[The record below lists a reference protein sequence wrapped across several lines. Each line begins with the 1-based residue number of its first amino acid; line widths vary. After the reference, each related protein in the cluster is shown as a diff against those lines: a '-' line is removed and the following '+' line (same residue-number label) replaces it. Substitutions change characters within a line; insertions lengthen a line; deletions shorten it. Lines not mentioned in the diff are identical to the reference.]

1 MSNNLERHWTQL
13 LGQFFTVLLN
23 CKLVGAQS
31 NCFIAVAIRFLQY
44 AYRIEE
50 ERQKREKKNV
60 QKYTFIVEITQWKDF
75 ITRFKLNARANIF
88 FAKIL
93 VFFNAVSILST
104 HSSKHFRSI
113 WEIQKMVENFSLPE
127 MSKAEYLKF

>member
-50 ERQKREKKNV
+50 ERQKRKKKN
-60 QKYTFIVEITQWKDF
+60 IHSLWK
-75 ITRFKLNARANIF
+75 LPNG
-88 FAKIL
+88 KIL
-93 VFFNAVSILST
+93 
-104 HSSKHFRSI
+104 
-113 WEIQKMVENFSLPE
+113 SLD
-127 MSKAEYLKF
+127 LN

>member
-23 CKLVGAQS
+23 CKLVGAKS

-44 AYRIEE
+44 AYRIKE
-50 ERQKREKKNV
+50 ERQKRKRKRPKIYIHCGNYPMER
-60 QKYTFIVEITQWKDF
+60 F
-75 ITRFKLNARANIF
+75 ITRFKLNAGANIF

-104 HSSKHFRSI
+104 HSSKHFRNI
-113 WEIQKMVENFSLPE
+113 
-127 MSKAEYLKF
+127 

>member
-13 LGQFFTVLLN
+13 LGQFFTVLFH
-23 CKLVGAQS
+23 CELVGAQS

-44 AYRIEE
+44 AYRIKE
-50 ERQKREKKNV
+50 ERQKGKKKCPKRYIHCGNHP
-60 QKYTFIVEITQWKDF
+60 IERDF
-75 ITRFKLNARANIF
+75 IIGFKLNARANIF

-104 HSSKHFRSI
+104 HSSKYFQNI
-113 WEIQKMVENFSLPE
+113 
-127 MSKAEYLKF
+127 

>member
-31 NCFIAVAIRFLQY
+31 NMPT
-44 AYRIEE
+44 ES
-50 ERQKREKKNV
+50 KKKDKNV
-60 QKYTFIVEITQWKDF
+60 KENGQKYTFIVEITQWKDF
-75 ITRFKLNARANIF
+75 ITRFKLNAGANIF

-104 HSSKHFRSI
+104 HSSKHFRNI
-113 WEIQKMVENFSLPE
+113 
-127 MSKAEYLKF
+127 

>member
-13 LGQFFTVLLN
+13 LGQFFTVLFH

-44 AYRIEE
+44 AYRIKEQGQKGKKKRPKRYIHCGIYPI
-50 ERQKREKKNV
+50 ER
-60 QKYTFIVEITQWKDF
+60 DF
-75 ITRFKLNARANIF
+75 IIRFKLNARANIF
-88 FAKIL
+88 FFAKVQ

-104 HSSKHFRSI
+104 HSSKHFRNI
-113 WEIQKMVENFSLPE
+113 
-127 MSKAEYLKF
+127 

>member
-13 LGQFFTVLLN
+13 LRQFFTVLLN

-50 ERQKREKKNV
+50 ERQKREKKTSKN
-60 QKYTFIVEITQWKDF
+60 IHSLWK
-75 ITRFKLNARANIF
+75 LPNG
-88 FAKIL
+88 KIL
-93 VFFNAVSILST
+93 
-104 HSSKHFRSI
+104 
-113 WEIQKMVENFSLPE
+113 SLD
-127 MSKAEYLKF
+127 LN

>member
-93 VFFNAVSILST
+93 VFFNAVSIPST
-104 HSSKHFRSI
+104 HSLKHFRNI
-113 WEIQKMVENFSLPE
+113 
-127 MSKAEYLKF
+127 

>member
-50 ERQKREKKNV
+50 ERQKREKKTSKN
-60 QKYTFIVEITQWKDF
+60 IHALWK
-75 ITRFKLNARANIF
+75 LPNG
-88 FAKIL
+88 KIL
-93 VFFNAVSILST
+93 
-104 HSSKHFRSI
+104 
-113 WEIQKMVENFSLPE
+113 SLD
-127 MSKAEYLKF
+127 LN